1 MFKQAYQNIDEDV
14 LNASPLKFVL
24 LLYRG
29 ALDSIASAR
38 RYLRLGDI
46 RARSR
51 SISKAMLI
59 VTELSLSLNKKEDLE
74 LSRNLAALYAYIE
87 TLLIKANFEQC
98 DPPLEE
104 AERLLGILVE
114 AWETCAQPAPPAP
127 AAPSQPETHQS
138 VSCAY

>member
-1 MFKQAYQNIDEDV
+1 MFKQAYQKDIDEDV

-38 RYLRLGDI
+38 RYLRLGDV

-51 SISKAMLI
+51 AIGKAMLI
-59 VTELSLSLNKKEDLE
+59 VTELSLSLNKKEGLE
-74 LSRNLAALYAYIE
+74 LSRNLAALYAYVE

-98 DPPLEE
+98 DAPLEE
-104 AERLLGILVE
+104 AERLLAILVE
-114 AWETCAQPAPPAP
+114 AWETCAQPATPAP
-127 AAPSQPETHQS
+127 APSQPETHQS